1 MALSRRDLNVTP
13 NRPVLVM
20 GLEGWVDAGLA
31 GGNALSALLGSMRT
45 ETIVTFDADQ
55 LVDHRSRRP
64 TQRIVNGVLESV
76 SFSEIQLRYGT
87 DAGGNDVLLLVGP
100 EPDYKW
106 KAFRDELLSVCD
118 ELGVRLAVG
127 LGGFPAPMPHTR
139 PTRIIAT
146 AIDQATANEVG
157 FIPGVREVPA
167 GIHAAL
173 LKGFEEHAI
182 PALSLW
188 ALVPHYVSGM
198 PYPDASVALI
208 EHLARLGGIVLDLT
222 ELRGAAEVTRNRID
236 GLIAQNPE
244 HIAMVEGLERQYE
257 AELTET
263 SGSGLSSNTGDHPPM
278 DLENLPSGDEIAAEL
293 QRFLREEGQG

>member
-1 MALSRRDLNVTP
+1 MALHRRELDIPLQ
-13 NRPVLVM
+13 RPVLVM
-20 GLEGWVDAGLA
+20 GLDGWVDAGLS
-31 GGNALSALLGSMRT
+31 GSNAVSALLGSMRT
-45 ETIVTFDADQ
+45 ETLITFDADQ

-64 TQRIVNGVLESV
+64 VQRIVNGVLESV
-76 SFSEIQLRYGT
+76 TYTEIQIRHGA
-87 DAGGNDVLLLVGP
+87 DAAGNDVLLLVGP
-100 EPDYKW
+100 EPDYRW
-106 KAFRDELLSVCD
+106 RAFTTELTELCA

-146 AIDQATANEVG
+146 AIDQVLANDVG

-173 LKGFEEHAI
+173 LKGFESQGI

-188 ALVPHYVSGM
+188 AMVPHYVSGM
-198 PYPDASVALI
+198 PYPDASVGLLD
-208 EHLARLGGIVLDLT
+208 HLARLGGVTIDVT
-222 ELRGAAEVTRNRID
+222 ELRAAAAVTKTRID

-244 HIAMVEGLERQYE
+244 HVAMVEQLERQLE
-257 AELTET
+257 AEAAD
-263 SGSGLSSNTGDHPPM
+263 GSAGDHPPLDM
-278 DLENLPSGDEIAAEL
+278 ENLPSGDEIAAEL

>member
-1 MALSRRDLNVTP
+1 MALSRRELDIPLQ
-13 NRPVLVM
+13 RPVLVM
-20 GLEGWVDAGLA
+20 GLDGWVDAGLS
-31 GGNALSALLGSMRT
+31 GSNALSALLGGMRT
-45 ETIVTFDADQ
+45 ETLFTFDADQ

-64 TQRIVNGVLESV
+64 VQRIVNGVLESV
-76 SFSEIQLRYGT
+76 TYTEIQIRHGA
-87 DAGGNDVLLLVGP
+87 DAAGNDVLLLVGP
-100 EPDYKW
+100 EPDYRW
-106 KAFRDELLSVCD
+106 RSFTGELTALCS

-146 AIDQATANEVG
+146 AIDQVIANDVG

-173 LKGFEEHAI
+173 LKGFEEQGI

-188 ALVPHYVSGM
+188 AMVPHYVSGM
-198 PYPDASVALI
+198 PYPDASVGLLD
-208 EHLARLGGIVLDLT
+208 HLARLGGITVDVT
-222 ELRGAAEVTRNRID
+222 ELRAAAGVTKTRID

-244 HIAMVEGLERQYE
+244 HVAMVEQLERQLE
-257 AELTET
+257 AEAAA
-263 SGSGLSSNTGDHPPM
+263 GPDDHPPLDM
-278 DLENLPSGDEIAAEL
+278 ENLPSGDEIAAEL

>member
-1 MALSRRDLNVTP
+1 MTLSRRDLDVTP
-13 NRPVLVM
+13 TRPVLVM
-20 GLEGWVDAGLA
+20 GLEGWVDAGLS

-45 ETIVTFDADQ
+45 EPIVTFDADQ

-64 TQRIVNGVLESV
+64 AQRIVNGVLETV
-76 SFSEIQLRYGT
+76 TFSEIQLRYGT
-87 DAGGNDVLLLVGP
+87 DASGNDVLLLVGP

-106 KAFRDELLSVCD
+106 KAFRDELVSVCVD
-118 ELGVRLAVG
+118 LGVRLAVG
-127 LGGFPAPMPHTR
+127 LGGFPSPMPHTR

-146 AIDQATANEVG
+146 AIDQVMANEVG

-173 LKGFEEHAI
+173 LKGFEDHAI

-188 ALVPHYVSGM
+188 AMVPHYVSGM
-198 PYPDASVALI
+198 PYPEASVSLL
-208 EHLARLGGIVLDLT
+208 EQLARLGGVVVDLT

-236 GLIAQNPE
+236 SLIAQNPE

-257 AELTET
+257 AELTDA
-263 SGSGLSSNTGDHPPM
+263 SGGGLSSDAGGHPPLDM
-278 DLENLPSGDEIAAEL
+278 ENLPSGDEIAAEL

>member
-13 NRPVLVM
+13 TRPVLVM
-20 GLEGWVDAGLA
+20 GLEGWVDAGLS
-31 GGNALSALLGSMRT
+31 GGNALSALLGSMHT

-64 TQRIVNGVLESV
+64 SQRIVNGVLESV
-76 SFSEIQLRYGT
+76 TFSEIQLRYGT

-106 KAFRDELLSVCD
+106 KAFREELLSVCD
-118 ELGVRLAVG
+118 EFGVRLAVG

-139 PTRIIAT
+139 PTRVIAT
-146 AIDQATANEVG
+146 AIDQAMANEVG

-188 ALVPHYVSGM
+188 AMVPHYVSGM
-198 PYPDASVALI
+198 PYPEASVGLL

-263 SGSGLSSNTGDHPPM
+263 SSTGLSSNTGDHPPM
-278 DLENLPSGDEIAAEL
+278 DMENLPSGDEIAAEL

>member
-1 MALSRRDLNVTP
+1 MALFRRELDISLQ
-13 NRPVLVM
+13 RPVLVM
-20 GLEGWVDAGLA
+20 GLDGWVDAGLS
-31 GGNALSALLGSMRT
+31 GSNALSALLGGMRT
-45 ETIVTFDADQ
+45 EPLFTFDADQ

-64 TQRIVNGVLESV
+64 VQRIVNGVLESV
-76 SFSEIQLRYGT
+76 TYTEIQIRHGA
-87 DAGGNDVLLLVGP
+87 DASGNDVLLLVGP
-100 EPDYKW
+100 EPDYRW
-106 KAFRDELLSVCD
+106 RAFTAELTALCS

-146 AIDQATANEVG
+146 AIDQVIANDVG

-173 LKGFEEHAI
+173 LKGFEDQGI

-188 ALVPHYVSGM
+188 AMVPHYVSGM
-198 PYPDASVALI
+198 PYPDASVGLLD
-208 EHLARLGGIVLDLT
+208 HLARLGNISVDVT
-222 ELRGAAEVTRNRID
+222 ELRAAAGVTKTRID

-244 HIAMVEGLERQYE
+244 HVAMVEQLERQLE
-257 AELTET
+257 AEAAA
-263 SGSGLSSNTGDHPPM
+263 GPDDHPPL

>member
-1 MALSRRDLNVTP
+1 MALSRRELDVPLD
-13 NRPVLVM
+13 RPLLVI
-20 GLEGWVDAGLA
+20 GLEGWVDAGLSGSTA
-31 GGNALSALLGSMRT
+31 MAALLGSMRT
-45 ETIVTFDADQ
+45 ETVFTFDADE

-64 TQRIVNGVLESV
+64 VQRIVNGVLESV
-76 SFSEIQLRYGT
+76 TYTEIQLRHGT
-87 DAGGNDVLLLVGP
+87 DAAGNDLLLLVGP
-100 EPDYKW
+100 EPDYRW
-106 KAFRDELLSVCD
+106 RAFTDELTSVCSD
-118 ELGVRLAVG
+118 LGVRLAVG

-146 AIDQATANEVG
+146 AIDQVIANDVG

-173 LKGFEEHAI
+173 LKGFESRGI

-188 ALVPHYVSGM
+188 AMVPHYVSGM
-198 PYPDASVALI
+198 PYPDASVCLLD
-208 EHLARLGGIVLDLT
+208 HLSRLGGITVDVT
-222 ELRGAAEVTRNRID
+222 ELRAAAGVTRTRID

-244 HIAMVEGLERQYE
+244 HVAMLEQLERQLDAE
-257 AELTET
+257 AAA
-263 SGSGLSSNTGDHPPM
+263 GPGDHPPL